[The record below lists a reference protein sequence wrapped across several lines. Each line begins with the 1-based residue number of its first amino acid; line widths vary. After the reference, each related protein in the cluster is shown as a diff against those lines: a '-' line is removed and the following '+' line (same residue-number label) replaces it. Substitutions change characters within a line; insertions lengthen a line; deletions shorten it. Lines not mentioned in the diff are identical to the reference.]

1 MLYASRGMQ
10 DEMMISGRLLPVVC
24 GLQWCDA
31 KRYFPGQSF
40 IIAQQICGLQSP
52 PKPPAASVSICNHP

>member
-10 DEMMISGRLLPVVC
+10 AEMMIRRRLLPVVC

-40 IIAQQICGLQSP
+40 IIAQQ
-52 PKPPAASVSICNHP
+52 SVIIRTNP